1 MNPPPEQH
9 GYPDWQ
15 RVEQRQLEPLMRV
28 KSLAVNAQEEGH
40 GPFYVGTTPAVTV
53 FVEMLT
59 QEIDTNTLTLVWA
72 FDEKLSEPT
81 ISESFTFNEPG
92 QYLYQQFACQAP
104 WLFIIFSIPKLAHEN
119 YYTVVVEPNTALLNE
134 PRRGENLL
142 FAGEVAVGAG
152 KSVSKQIPRLAP
164 GSATYHVYT
173 GVAEGNQFAHLEYF
187 KNGGWHLLD
196 ATLMLGLKYFMNL
209 HVALPPT
216 PMRIGFFNGGA
227 GEVTY
232 IVSLAFP

>member
-28 KSLAVNAQEEGH
+28 KELAVNAQEEGH

-53 FVEMLT
+53 FVEMT
-59 QEIDTNTLTLVWA
+59 AQEIDTNTLTLVWA

-119 YYTVVVEPNTALLNE
+119 KYTVVVEPNTALLSE
-134 PRRGENLL
+134 PRRGENVL
-142 FAGEVAVGAG
+142 FAGEVKVGAG
-152 KSVSKQIPRLAP
+152 KTVIKPVPRLAQ
-164 GSATYHVYT
+164 GSATIHLYDGLVKGAIFFVLERFVG
-173 GVAEGNQFAHLEYF
+173 GVWVQFDVLTFSLGEDFINAHL
-187 KNGGWHLLD
+187 
-196 ATLMLGLKYFMNL
+196 
-209 HVALPPT
+209 ALPPNPLRLNFT
-216 PMRIGFFNGGA
+216 NLTA
-227 GEVTY
+227 AEVTFTAA
-232 IVSLAFP
+232 LAFP